1 MTDKH
6 LSPTRAKRKGLS
18 AKVRF
23 DVFKRDGFVCQY
35 CGAHPPAVILHCDHV
50 KPVAEGGTNATEN
63 LVTACQD
70 CNQGKAAVPLS
81 IIPESMAD
89 RAARVAESEA
99 QIRGYAEVMADQRY
113 RVETD
118 AWWVIKAL
126 FGVEELR
133 RDWFVSVKRFVSL
146 IGTENCMDAAEV
158 AAHRGL
164 WNDNDT
170 FKYFCGICWTMSK
183 E

>member
-35 CGAHPPAVILHCDHV
+35 C
-50 KPVAEGGTNATEN
+50 
-63 LVTACQD
+63 
-70 CNQGKAAVPLS
+70 
-81 IIPESMAD
+81 
-89 RAARVAESEA
+89 
-99 QIRGYAEVMADQRY
+99 
-113 RVETD
+113 
-118 AWWVIKAL
+118 
-126 FGVEELR
+126 
-133 RDWFVSVKRFVSL
+133 
-146 IGTENCMDAAEV
+146 AEV

-164 WNDNDT
+164 RNDNDT
-170 FKYFCGICWTMSK
+170 FKYFCGICWKMSK